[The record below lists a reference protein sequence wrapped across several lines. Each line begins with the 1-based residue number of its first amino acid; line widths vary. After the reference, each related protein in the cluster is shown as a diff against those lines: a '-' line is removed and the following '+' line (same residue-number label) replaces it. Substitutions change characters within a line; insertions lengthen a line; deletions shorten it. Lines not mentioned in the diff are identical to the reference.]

1 MIFSIPQRNIYFSF
15 FVYSFCLGVFF
26 PRIGDLQNQM
36 GIGETTLGLT
46 LLGPA
51 IGVQISLL
59 FADKIFSL
67 LGFRWV
73 MCLGVPI
80 LGLALVCSSLTFK
93 PFIFF
98 ISLMLGGFAIG
109 ILEVAVNLEAD
120 RIEYKI
126 SKKIMNR
133 SHSFWSLG
141 FFCSGLTGALFSQ
154 MKVSPFVNFSLSL
167 FLGTFLTILFCSKYK
182 PAAERPNS
190 SFNSSLFVK
199 PTKAVMALVVLTF
212 SPMLLESA
220 SIDWSVIYM
229 RDIFF
234 TPPFING
241 LAIVMVAL
249 TQFSVRYYADQYV
262 EIYGS
267 EKVSKIS
274 VVAMLIG
281 VVSVCFSNSP
291 YLSLVGFVFIGGG
304 SAVIF
309 PLAMSAAAQKTDRP
323 AAINVASLAQ
333 ISFLV
338 FLLAPPILGFI
349 AENFGIRISF
359 ALAFPLLF
367 LSWICVSSLVSSNGK
382 DL

>member
-1 MIFSIPQRNIYFSF
+1 MVLSIPQRNIYFSF
-15 FVYSFCLGVFF
+15 FIYSFCLGVFF

-67 LGFRWV
+67 LGFRLV

-182 PAAERPNS
+182 PADERPNS
-190 SFNSSLFVK
+190 SVNSSLFVK

-359 ALAFPLLF
+359 GIGLPLVIV
-367 LSWICVSSLVSSNGK
+367 SWFFISSLKSK
-382 DL
+382 

>member
-15 FVYSFCLGVFF
+15 FIYSFCLGVFF

-67 LGFRWV
+67 LGFRLV

-167 FLGTFLTILFCSKYK
+167 FLGTFLTILFCSKYI
-182 PAAERPNS
+182 PADERPNS
-190 SFNSSLFVK
+190 SVNNSLFVK
-199 PTKAVMALVVLTF
+199 PTKAVLALVVLTL

-274 VVAMLIG
+274 VIAMLIG

-359 ALAFPLLF
+359 GIGLPLVIV
-367 LSWICVSSLVSSNGK
+367 SWFFISSLKSK
-382 DL
+382 

>member
-1 MIFSIPQRNIYFSF
+1 MVFSIPQRNIYFSF
-15 FVYSFCLGVFF
+15 FIYSFCLGVFF

-67 LGFRWV
+67 LGFRLV

-98 ISLMLGGFAIG
+98 LSLMLGGFAIG

-167 FLGTFLTILFCSKYK
+167 FLGTFLTILFCSKYT
-182 PAAERPNS
+182 PADERPNS
-190 SFNSSLFVK
+190 SVNNSLFVK

-241 LAIVMVAL
+241 MAIVMVAL

-267 EKVSKIS
+267 EKISKIS
-274 VVAMLIG
+274 VITMLIG

-359 ALAFPLLF
+359 GIGLPLVIV
-367 LSWICVSSLVSSNGK
+367 SWFFISSLKSK
-382 DL
+382 

>member
-1 MIFSIPQRNIYFSF
+1 MIFNLPQRNIYFSF
-15 FVYSFCLGVFF
+15 FIYSFCLGVFF

-36 GIGETTLGLT
+36 GIGETTLGFT
-46 LLGPA
+46 LLGPP

-67 LGFRWV
+67 LGFRLV

-80 LGLALVCSSLTFK
+80 LGLALVCSSLTYN
-93 PFIFF
+93 PFIFSL
-98 ISLMLGGFAIG
+98 SLMLGGFAIG

-154 MKVSPFVNFSLSL
+154 MKVSPFINFSLSL

-182 PAAERPNS
+182 PADERPNS
-190 SFNSSLFVK
+190 SVNNSLFVK
-199 PTKAVMALVVLTF
+199 PTKAVMALVVLTL

-241 LAIVMVAL
+241 MAIVMVAL

-262 EIYGS
+262 EIYGT

-274 VVAMLIG
+274 VMAMFIG

-309 PLAMSAAAQKTDRP
+309 PLAMSAAAQKIDRP

-359 ALAFPLLF
+359 GIGLPLVIV
-367 LSWICVSSLVSSNGK
+367 SWFFISSLKSK
-382 DL
+382 

>member
-15 FVYSFCLGVFF
+15 FIYSFCLGVFF

-36 GIGETTLGLT
+36 GIGETALGLT

-67 LGFRWV
+67 LGFRLV

-167 FLGTFLTILFCSKYK
+167 FLGTFLTILFCSKYI
-182 PAAERPNS
+182 PADERPNS
-190 SFNSSLFVK
+190 SVNNSLFVK
-199 PTKAVMALVVLTF
+199 PTKAVLALVVLTL

-291 YLSLVGFVFIGGG
+291 YLSLVGFAFIGGG

-359 ALAFPLLF
+359 GIGLPLVIV
-367 LSWICVSSLVSSNGK
+367 SWFFISSLKSK
-382 DL
+382 

>member
-15 FVYSFCLGVFF
+15 FIYSFCLGVFF

-36 GIGETTLGLT
+36 GIGETALGLT

-67 LGFRWV
+67 LGFRLV

-167 FLGTFLTILFCSKYK
+167 FLGTFLTILFCSKYI
-182 PAAERPNS
+182 PADERPNS
-190 SFNSSLFVK
+190 SVNNSLFVK
-199 PTKAVMALVVLTF
+199 PTKAVLALVVLTL

-359 ALAFPLLF
+359 GIGLPMVIV
-367 LSWICVSSLVSSNGK
+367 SWFFISSLKSK
-382 DL
+382 

>member
-1 MIFSIPQRNIYFSF
+1 MHANNNSKGIVLIIIAMTLFAMQDSLIKFIFEKAALYEIFFGRYFVAALLLFCFIKYKNEKVTLKTYYPVLTFVRVILHFLAFSAF
-15 FVYSFCLGVFF
+15 F
-26 PRIGDLQNQM
+26 
-36 GIGETTLGLT
+36 
-46 LLGPA
+46 
-51 IGVQISLL
+51 ISLTYNP
-59 FADKIFSL
+59 FIFSL
-67 LGFRWV
+67 
-73 MCLGVPI
+73 
-80 LGLALVCSSLTFK
+80 
-93 PFIFF
+93 
-98 ISLMLGGFAIG
+98 SLMLGGFVIG

-154 MKVSPFVNFSLSL
+154 MKVSPFINFSLSL
-167 FLGTFLTILFCSKYK
+167 FLGTFLTILFCSKYI
-182 PAAERPNS
+182 PADERPNS
-190 SFNSSLFVK
+190 SVNNSLFVK
-199 PTKAVMALVVLTF
+199 PTKAVLALVVLTL

-234 TPPFING
+234 TSPFING

-274 VVAMLIG
+274 VAAMLIG

-323 AAINVASLAQ
+323 AEINIASLAQ

-359 ALAFPLLF
+359 GIGLPLVIV
-367 LSWICVSSLVSSNGK
+367 SWFFISSLKSK
-382 DL
+382 

>member
-1 MIFSIPQRNIYFSF
+1 MIFSVPQRNIYFSF
-15 FVYSFCLGVFF
+15 FIYSFCLGVFF

-67 LGFRWV
+67 LGFRLV

-98 ISLMLGGFAIG
+98 LSLMLGGFAIG

-154 MKVSPFVNFSLSL
+154 MKVSPFINFSLSL
-167 FLGTFLTILFCSKYK
+167 FLGTFLTILFCSKYI
-182 PAAERPNS
+182 PADERPNS
-190 SFNSSLFVK
+190 SVNNSLFVK

-241 LAIVMVAL
+241 MAIVMVAL

-267 EKVSKIS
+267 EKISKIS
-274 VVAMLIG
+274 VITMLIG
-281 VVSVCFSNSP
+281 VLSVCFSNSP
-291 YLSLVGFVFIGGG
+291 YLSLLGFAFIGGG

-309 PLAMSAAAQKTDRP
+309 PLAMSAAAQKTDRS

-338 FLLAPPILGFI
+338 FLLAPPILGYI

-359 ALAFPLLF
+359 GIGLPLVIV
-367 LSWICVSSLVSSNGK
+367 SWFFISSLKSK
-382 DL
+382 

>member
-15 FVYSFCLGVFF
+15 FIYSFCLGVFF

-67 LGFRWV
+67 LGFRLV

-167 FLGTFLTILFCSKYK
+167 FLGTFLTILFCAKYI
-182 PAAERPNS
+182 PADERPNS
-190 SFNSSLFVK
+190 SVNNSLFVK
-199 PTKAVMALVVLTF
+199 PTKAVLALVVLTL

-359 ALAFPLLF
+359 GIGLPLVIV
-367 LSWICVSSLVSSNGK
+367 SWFFISSLKSK
-382 DL
+382 

>member
-15 FVYSFCLGVFF
+15 FIYSFCLGVFF

-67 LGFRWV
+67 LGFRLV

-167 FLGTFLTILFCSKYK
+167 FLGTFLTILFCSKYI
-182 PAAERPNS
+182 PADERPNS
-190 SFNSSLFVK
+190 SVNNSLFVK
-199 PTKAVMALVVLTF
+199 PTKAVLALVVLTL

-267 EKVSKIS
+267 EIVSKIS

-309 PLAMSAAAQKTDRP
+309 PLAMSAAAQKTDRS

-359 ALAFPLLF
+359 GIGLPLVIV
-367 LSWICVSSLVSSNGK
+367 SWFFISSLKSK
-382 DL
+382 

>member
-15 FVYSFCLGVFF
+15 FIYSFCLGVFF

-67 LGFRWV
+67 LGFRLV

-167 FLGTFLTILFCSKYK
+167 FLGTFLTILFCSKYI
-182 PAAERPNS
+182 PADERPNS
-190 SFNSSLFVK
+190 SVNNSLFVK
-199 PTKAVMALVVLTF
+199 PTKAVLALVVLTL

-281 VVSVCFSNSP
+281 VISVCFSNSP

-309 PLAMSAAAQKTDRP
+309 PLAMSAAAQKIDRP

-359 ALAFPLLF
+359 GIGLPLVIV
-367 LSWICVSSLVSSNGK
+367 SWFFISSLKSK
-382 DL
+382 

>member
-15 FVYSFCLGVFF
+15 FIYSFCLGVFF

-36 GIGETTLGLT
+36 VIGETTLGLT

-67 LGFRWV
+67 LGFRLV

-167 FLGTFLTILFCSKYK
+167 FLGTFLTILFCSKYI
-182 PAAERPNS
+182 PADERPNS
-190 SFNSSLFVK
+190 SVNNSLFVK
-199 PTKAVMALVVLTF
+199 PTKAVLALVVLTL

-309 PLAMSAAAQKTDRP
+309 PLAMSAAAQKTDRS

-359 ALAFPLLF
+359 GIGLPLVIV
-367 LSWICVSSLVSSNGK
+367 SWFFISSLKSK
-382 DL
+382 

>member
-15 FVYSFCLGVFF
+15 FIYSFCLGVFF

-67 LGFRWV
+67 LGFRLV

-167 FLGTFLTILFCSKYK
+167 FLGTFLTILFCSKYI
-182 PAAERPNS
+182 PADERPNS
-190 SFNSSLFVK
+190 SVNNSLFVK
-199 PTKAVMALVVLTF
+199 PTKAVLALVVLTL

-281 VVSVCFSNSP
+281 VISVCFSNSP
-291 YLSLVGFVFIGGG
+291 YLSLVGFAFIGGG

-359 ALAFPLLF
+359 GIGLPLVIV
-367 LSWICVSSLVSSNGK
+367 SWFFISSLKSK
-382 DL
+382 

>member
-1 MIFSIPQRNIYFSF
+1 MVFSIPQRNIYFSF
-15 FVYSFCLGVFF
+15 FIYSFCLGVFF

-67 LGFRWV
+67 LGFRLV

-141 FFCSGLTGALFSQ
+141 FFCS
-154 MKVSPFVNFSLSL
+154 
-167 FLGTFLTILFCSKYK
+167 KYI
-182 PAAERPNS
+182 PADERPNS
-190 SFNSSLFVK
+190 SVNNSLFVK
-199 PTKAVMALVVLTF
+199 PTKAVLALVVLTL

-359 ALAFPLLF
+359 GIGLPLVIV
-367 LSWICVSSLVSSNGK
+367 SWFFISSLKSK
-382 DL
+382 

>member
-15 FVYSFCLGVFF
+15 FIYSFCLGVFF

-67 LGFRWV
+67 LGFRLV

-167 FLGTFLTILFCSKYK
+167 FLGTFLTILFCSKYI
-182 PAAERPNS
+182 PADERPNS
-190 SFNSSLFVK
+190 SVNNSLFVK
-199 PTKAVMALVVLTF
+199 PTKAVLALVVLTL

-291 YLSLVGFVFIGGG
+291 YLSLIGFAFIGGG

-309 PLAMSAAAQKTDRP
+309 PLAMSAAAQKIDRP

-359 ALAFPLLF
+359 GIGLPLVIV
-367 LSWICVSSLVSSNGK
+367 SWFFISSLKSK
-382 DL
+382 

>member
-15 FVYSFCLGVFF
+15 FIYSFCLGVFF

-67 LGFRWV
+67 LGFRLV

-98 ISLMLGGFAIG
+98 LSLMLGGFAIG

-167 FLGTFLTILFCSKYK
+167 FLGTFLTILFCSKYI
-182 PAAERPNS
+182 PADERPNS
-190 SFNSSLFVK
+190 SVNNSLFVK
-199 PTKAVMALVVLTF
+199 PTKAVLALVVLTL

-267 EKVSKIS
+267 EIVSKIS

-359 ALAFPLLF
+359 GIGLPLVIV
-367 LSWICVSSLVSSNGK
+367 SWFFISSLKSK
-382 DL
+382 

>member
-15 FVYSFCLGVFF
+15 FIYSFCLGVFF

-67 LGFRWV
+67 LGFRLV

-167 FLGTFLTILFCSKYK
+167 FLGTFFIILFCSKYI
-182 PAAERPNS
+182 PADERPNS
-190 SFNSSLFVK
+190 SVNNSLFVK
-199 PTKAVMALVVLTF
+199 PTKAVLALVVLTL

-359 ALAFPLLF
+359 GIGLPLVIV
-367 LSWICVSSLVSSNGK
+367 SWFFISSLKSK
-382 DL
+382 

>member
-15 FVYSFCLGVFF
+15 FIYSFCLGVFF

-67 LGFRWV
+67 LGFRLV

-167 FLGTFLTILFCSKYK
+167 FLGTFLTILFCSKYI
-182 PAAERPNS
+182 PADERPNS
-190 SFNSSLFVK
+190 SVNNSLFVK
-199 PTKAVMALVVLTF
+199 PTKAVLALVVLTL

-359 ALAFPLLF
+359 GIGLPMVIV
-367 LSWICVSSLVSSNGK
+367 SWFFISSLKSK
-382 DL
+382 

>member
-1 MIFSIPQRNIYFSF
+1 MIFSVPQRNIYFSF
-15 FVYSFCLGVFF
+15 FIYSFCLGVLF

-46 LLGPA
+46 LLGPP

-67 LGFRWV
+67 LGFRLV

-80 LGLALVCSSLTFK
+80 LGLALVFSSLTFN

-98 ISLMLGGFAIG
+98 LSLMLGGFAIG

-154 MKVSPFVNFSLSL
+154 MKISPFINFSLSF
-167 FLGTFLTILFCSKYK
+167 FLGTFLTILFCSKYI
-182 PAAERPNS
+182 PADERPNS
-190 SFNSSLFVK
+190 SVNNSLFVK
-199 PTKAVMALVVLTF
+199 PTKAVLALVVLTF

-241 LAIVMVAL
+241 MAIVMVAL
-249 TQFSVRYYADQYV
+249 TQFLVRYYADKYV
-262 EIYGS
+262 EIFGS
-267 EKVSKIS
+267 EKISKIS
-274 VVAMLIG
+274 VITMLIG
-281 VVSVCFSNSP
+281 VLSVCFSNSP
-291 YLSLVGFVFIGGG
+291 YLSLLGFAFIGGG

-309 PLAMSAAAQKTDRP
+309 PLAMSAAAQKIDRP

-359 ALAFPLLF
+359 GIGLPLVIV
-367 LSWICVSSLVSSNGK
+367 SWFFISSLKSK
-382 DL
+382 

>member
-15 FVYSFCLGVFF
+15 FIYSFCLGVFF

-67 LGFRWV
+67 LGFRLV

-167 FLGTFLTILFCSKYK
+167 FLGTFFIILFCSKYI
-182 PAAERPNS
+182 PADERPNS
-190 SFNSSLFVK
+190 SVNNSLFVK
-199 PTKAVMALVVLTF
+199 PTKAVLALVVLTL

-267 EKVSKIS
+267 EIVSKIS

-359 ALAFPLLF
+359 GIGLPLVIV
-367 LSWICVSSLVSSNGK
+367 SWFFISSLKSK
-382 DL
+382 

>member
-15 FVYSFCLGVFF
+15 FIYSFCLGVFF

-36 GIGETTLGLT
+36 GIGETALGLT

-67 LGFRWV
+67 LGFRLV
-73 MCLGVPI
+73 MCLGVPT

-98 ISLMLGGFAIG
+98 LSLMLGGFAIG

-167 FLGTFLTILFCSKYK
+167 FLGTFLTILFCSKYI
-182 PAAERPNS
+182 PADERPNS
-190 SFNSSLFVK
+190 SVNNSLFVK
-199 PTKAVMALVVLTF
+199 PTKAVLALVVLTL

-359 ALAFPLLF
+359 GIGLPLVIV
-367 LSWICVSSLVSSNGK
+367 SWFFISSLKSK
-382 DL
+382 

>member
-1 MIFSIPQRNIYFSF
+1 MIFSVPQRNIYFSF
-15 FVYSFCLGVFF
+15 FIYSFCLGVFF

-46 LLGPA
+46 LLGPP

-67 LGFRWV
+67 LGFRLV

-80 LGLALVCSSLTFK
+80 LGLALVFSSLTFN
-93 PFIFF
+93 PFIFSL
-98 ISLMLGGFAIG
+98 SLMLGGFAIG

-154 MKVSPFVNFSLSL
+154 MKVSPFINFSLSL

-182 PAAERPNS
+182 PADERPNS
-190 SFNSSLFVK
+190 SVNSSLFVK

-241 LAIVMVAL
+241 MAIVMVAL

-267 EKVSKIS
+267 EKISKIS
-274 VVAMLIG
+274 VITMLIG

-291 YLSLVGFVFIGGG
+291 YLSLLGFAFIGGG

-309 PLAMSAAAQKTDRP
+309 PLAMSAAAQKTDRS

-338 FLLAPPILGFI
+338 FLLAPPILGYI

-359 ALAFPLLF
+359 GIGLPLVIV
-367 LSWICVSSLVSSNGK
+367 SWFFISSLKSK
-382 DL
+382 

>member
-1 MIFSIPQRNIYFSF
+1 MIFNLPQRNIYLSF
-15 FVYSFCLGVFF
+15 FIYSFCLGVFF

-67 LGFRWV
+67 LGFRLV

-167 FLGTFLTILFCSKYK
+167 FLGTFLTILFCSKYI
-182 PAAERPNS
+182 PADERPNS
-190 SFNSSLFVK
+190 SVNNSLFVK
-199 PTKAVMALVVLTF
+199 PTKAVLALVVLTL

-359 ALAFPLLF
+359 GIGLPLVIV
-367 LSWICVSSLVSSNGK
+367 SWFFISSLKSK
-382 DL
+382 

>member
-15 FVYSFCLGVFF
+15 FIYSFCLGVFF

-67 LGFRWV
+67 LGFRLV

-167 FLGTFLTILFCSKYK
+167 FLGTFLTILFCSKYI
-182 PAAERPNS
+182 PADERPNS
-190 SFNSSLFVK
+190 SVNNSLFVK
-199 PTKAVMALVVLTF
+199 PTKAVLALVVLTL

-359 ALAFPLLF
+359 GIGLPFVIV
-367 LSWICVSSLVSSNGK
+367 SWFFISSLKSK
-382 DL
+382 

>member
-15 FVYSFCLGVFF
+15 FIYSFCLGVFF

-67 LGFRWV
+67 LGFRLV

-167 FLGTFLTILFCSKYK
+167 FLGTFLTILFCSKYI
-182 PAAERPNS
+182 PADERPNS
-190 SFNSSLFVK
+190 SVNNSLFVK
-199 PTKAVMALVVLTF
+199 PTKAVLALVVLTL

-267 EKVSKIS
+267 EKISKIS
-274 VVAMLIG
+274 VITMLIG
-281 VVSVCFSNSP
+281 VVSVSFSNSP
-291 YLSLVGFVFIGGG
+291 YLSLLGFVFIGGG

-359 ALAFPLLF
+359 GIGLPLVIV
-367 LSWICVSSLVSSNGK
+367 SWFFISSLKSK
-382 DL
+382 

>member
-1 MIFSIPQRNIYFSF
+1 MIFSLPHRNIYFSF
-15 FVYSFCLGVFF
+15 FIYSFCLGVFF

-46 LLGPA
+46 LLGPP

-59 FADKIFSL
+59 FADKILSL
-67 LGFRWV
+67 LGFRLV

-80 LGLALVCSSLTFK
+80 LGLALVCSSLTFN
-93 PFIFF
+93 PFIFSL
-98 ISLMLGGFAIG
+98 SLMIGGFAIG

-120 RIEYKI
+120 RIEFKI

-154 MKVSPFVNFSLSL
+154 IKVSPFINFSLSL
-167 FLGTFLTILFCSKYK
+167 FLGTFLTVLFCSKYK
-182 PAAERPNS
+182 PADERPNS
-190 SFNSSLFVK
+190 SVNNSLFVK
-199 PTKAVMALVVLTF
+199 PTKAVMALVVLTL

-241 LAIVMVAL
+241 MAIVMVAL

-262 EIYGS
+262 EIYGT

-274 VVAMLIG
+274 VMAMFIG

-291 YLSLVGFVFIGGG
+291 YLSLIGFAFIGGG

-309 PLAMSAAAQKTDRP
+309 PLAMSAAAQKIDRP

-359 ALAFPLLF
+359 GIGLPLVIV
-367 LSWICVSSLVSSNGK
+367 SWFFISSLKSK
-382 DL
+382 

>member
-15 FVYSFCLGVFF
+15 FIYSFCLGVFF

-67 LGFRWV
+67 LGFRLV

-80 LGLALVCSSLTFK
+80 LGLALVCSSLAFK
-93 PFIFF
+93 PLIFF
-98 ISLMLGGFAIG
+98 LSLMLGGFAIG
-109 ILEVAVNLEAD
+109 ILEVAVTLEAD
-120 RIEYKI
+120 RIEDKI

-167 FLGTFLTILFCSKYK
+167 FLGTFLTILFCSKYI
-182 PAAERPNS
+182 PADERPNS
-190 SFNSSLFVK
+190 SVNNSLFVK
-199 PTKAVMALVVLTF
+199 PTKAVLALVVLTL

-267 EKVSKIS
+267 EIVSKIS

-359 ALAFPLLF
+359 GIGLPLVIV
-367 LSWICVSSLVSSNGK
+367 SWFFISSLKSK
-382 DL
+382 

>member
-15 FVYSFCLGVFF
+15 FIYSFCLGVFF

-67 LGFRWV
+67 LGFRLV

-167 FLGTFLTILFCSKYK
+167 FLGTFLTILFCSKYI
-182 PAAERPNS
+182 PADERPNS
-190 SFNSSLFVK
+190 SVNNSLFVK
-199 PTKAVMALVVLTF
+199 PTKTVLALVVLTL

-359 ALAFPLLF
+359 GIGLPLVIV
-367 LSWICVSSLVSSNGK
+367 SWFFISSLKSK
-382 DL
+382 

>member
-15 FVYSFCLGVFF
+15 FIYSFCLGVFF

-67 LGFRWV
+67 LGFRLV

-98 ISLMLGGFAIG
+98 LSLMLGGFAIG

-167 FLGTFLTILFCSKYK
+167 FLGTFLTILFCSKYI
-182 PAAERPNS
+182 PADERPNS
-190 SFNSSLFVK
+190 SVNNSLFVK
-199 PTKAVMALVVLTF
+199 PTKAVMALVVFTL

-274 VVAMLIG
+274 VIAMLIG

-359 ALAFPLLF
+359 GIGLPLVIV
-367 LSWICVSSLVSSNGK
+367 SWFFISSLKSK
-382 DL
+382 

>member
-15 FVYSFCLGVFF
+15 FIYSFCLGVFF

-67 LGFRWV
+67 LGFRLV

-167 FLGTFLTILFCSKYK
+167 FLGTFLTILFCSKYI
-182 PAAERPNS
+182 PADERPNS
-190 SFNSSLFVK
+190 SVNNSLFVK
-199 PTKAVMALVVLTF
+199 PTKAVLALVVLTL
-212 SPMLLESA
+212 SPMLLESV

-359 ALAFPLLF
+359 GIGLPLVIV
-367 LSWICVSSLVSSNGK
+367 SWFFISSLKSK
-382 DL
+382 

>member
-15 FVYSFCLGVFF
+15 FIYSFCLGVFF

-67 LGFRWV
+67 LGFRLV

-126 SKKIMNR
+126 RKKIMNR

-167 FLGTFLTILFCSKYK
+167 FLGTFLTILFCSKYI
-182 PAAERPNS
+182 PADERPNS
-190 SFNSSLFVK
+190 SVNNSLFVK
-199 PTKAVMALVVLTF
+199 PTKAVLALVVLTL

-309 PLAMSAAAQKTDRP
+309 PLAMSAAAQKTDRQ

-359 ALAFPLLF
+359 GIGLPLVIV
-367 LSWICVSSLVSSNGK
+367 SWFFISSLKSK
-382 DL
+382 

>member
-15 FVYSFCLGVFF
+15 FIYSFCLGVFF

-67 LGFRWV
+67 LGFRLV
-73 MCLGVPI
+73 MCLGIPI

-167 FLGTFLTILFCSKYK
+167 FLGTFLTILFCSKYI
-182 PAAERPNS
+182 PADERPNS
-190 SFNSSLFVK
+190 SVNNSLFVK
-199 PTKAVMALVVLTF
+199 PTKAVLALVVLTL

-291 YLSLVGFVFIGGG
+291 YLSLVGFAFIGGG

-359 ALAFPLLF
+359 GIGLPLVIV
-367 LSWICVSSLVSSNGK
+367 SWFFISSLKSK
-382 DL
+382 

>member
-15 FVYSFCLGVFF
+15 FIYSFCLGVFF

-67 LGFRWV
+67 LGFRLV

-80 LGLALVCSSLTFK
+80 LGFALVCSSLTFK

-167 FLGTFLTILFCSKYK
+167 FLGTFLTILFCSKYI
-182 PAAERPNS
+182 PADERPNS
-190 SFNSSLFVK
+190 SVNNSLFVK
-199 PTKAVMALVVLTF
+199 PTKAVLALVVLTL

-359 ALAFPLLF
+359 GIGLPLVIV
-367 LSWICVSSLVSSNGK
+367 SWFFISSLKSK
-382 DL
+382 

>member
-15 FVYSFCLGVFF
+15 FIYSFCLGVFF

-67 LGFRWV
+67 LGFRLV

-167 FLGTFLTILFCSKYK
+167 FLGTFLTILFCSKYI

-190 SFNSSLFVK
+190 RVNNSLFVK
-199 PTKAVMALVVLTF
+199 PTKAVLALVVLTL

-309 PLAMSAAAQKTDRP
+309 PLAMSAAAQKTDRS

-359 ALAFPLLF
+359 GIGLPLVIV
-367 LSWICVSSLVSSNGK
+367 SWFFISSLKSK
-382 DL
+382 

>member
-1 MIFSIPQRNIYFSF
+1 
-15 FVYSFCLGVFF
+15 
-26 PRIGDLQNQM
+26 
-36 GIGETTLGLT
+36 
-46 LLGPA
+46 
-51 IGVQISLL
+51 
-59 FADKIFSL
+59 
-67 LGFRWV
+67 
-73 MCLGVPI
+73 
-80 LGLALVCSSLTFK
+80 
-93 PFIFF
+93 
-98 ISLMLGGFAIG
+98 
-109 ILEVAVNLEAD
+109 
-120 RIEYKI
+120 
-126 SKKIMNR
+126 
-133 SHSFWSLG
+133 
-141 FFCSGLTGALFSQ
+141 

-167 FLGTFLTILFCSKYK
+167 FLGTFLTILFCSKYI
-182 PAAERPNS
+182 PADERPNS
-190 SFNSSLFVK
+190 SVNNSLFVK
-199 PTKAVMALVVLTF
+199 PTKAVLALVVLTL

-241 LAIVMVAL
+241 MAIVMVAL

-359 ALAFPLLF
+359 GIGLPLVIV
-367 LSWICVSSLVSSNGK
+367 SWFFISSLKSK
-382 DL
+382 

>member
-15 FVYSFCLGVFF
+15 FIYSFCLGVFF

-36 GIGETTLGLT
+36 GIGETALGLT

-67 LGFRWV
+67 LGFRLV

-167 FLGTFLTILFCSKYK
+167 FLGTFLTILFCSKYI
-182 PAAERPNS
+182 PADERPNS
-190 SFNSSLFVK
+190 SVNNSLFVK
-199 PTKAVMALVVLTF
+199 PTKAVLALVVLTL

-267 EKVSKIS
+267 EIVSKIS

-359 ALAFPLLF
+359 GIGLPLVIV
-367 LSWICVSSLVSSNGK
+367 SWFFISSLKSK
-382 DL
+382 

>member
-15 FVYSFCLGVFF
+15 FIYSFCLGVFF

-67 LGFRWV
+67 LGFRLV

-167 FLGTFLTILFCSKYK
+167 FLGTFLTILFCSKYI
-182 PAAERPNS
+182 PADERPNS
-190 SFNSSLFVK
+190 SVNNSLFVK
-199 PTKAVMALVVLTF
+199 PTKAVLALVVLTL

-281 VVSVCFSNSP
+281 VISVCFSNSP
-291 YLSLVGFVFIGGG
+291 YLSLIGFAFIGGG

-359 ALAFPLLF
+359 GIGLPLVIV
-367 LSWICVSSLVSSNGK
+367 SWFFISSLKSK
-382 DL
+382 